1 MRGTKLLHSLSIA
14 GIWPAN
20 FRMSELRDTSIRLV
34 VKYERKA
41 VILKLRE
48 ERETYFIFS
57 WKRVPER

>member
-57 WKRVPER
+57 